1 MRLVLKACAVLFAF
15 VLFGLPM
22 LWMLVL
28 ALKPSA
34 AFAQDPLG
42 IFFTPTLEHY
52 IKVFRQGA
60 LVRAM
65 VNSVVATAFSVALTL
80 ALATPVAFALS
91 RFSFRGKRALSL
103 LLLLGLTVPIH
114 ITLLPLL
121 KGTAMFGLSS
131 TLFALGVVY
140 ASFGLAI
147 TIFMLKNA
155 FDSMPGELLEAA
167 TLDGCSNTRAL
178 FSVALP
184 VIRPTIVV
192 AAVYN
197 CVINYNEFAFAL
209 TLLRTERLKT
219 LPLFIADFSKAMDAD
234 VQAQAAAI
242 SLAAIPVF
250 VLFVFAQKYMI
261 AGMTEG
267 ALKG

>member
-1 MRLVLKACAVLFAF
+1 MKLMLKVLAVLGAL

-34 AFAQDPLG
+34 TFAQDPLG
-42 IFFTPTLEHY
+42 IVFSPTLEHY
-52 IKVFRQGA
+52 VKVFKQGE
-60 LVRAM
+60 LLRAM
-65 VNSVVATAFSVALTL
+65 VNSVVVTAFSVALTI
-80 ALATPVAFALS
+80 ALAAPVAFALS
-91 RFSFRGKRALSL
+91 RYSFRGKRVFSL
-103 LLLLGLTVPIH
+103 LLLLGLTVPVH

-121 KGTAMFGLSS
+121 KGTAMLGLSS

-147 TIFMLKNA
+147 TVFMLKNA
-155 FDSMPGELLEAA
+155 FDAMPTELLEAA
-167 TLDGCSNTRAL
+167 TLDGCSNSRAF
-178 FSVALP
+178 FSIALP

-219 LPLFIADFSKAMDAD
+219 LPLFIADFSKAMGAD

-250 VLFVFAQKYMI
+250 VLFVFAQRYMI